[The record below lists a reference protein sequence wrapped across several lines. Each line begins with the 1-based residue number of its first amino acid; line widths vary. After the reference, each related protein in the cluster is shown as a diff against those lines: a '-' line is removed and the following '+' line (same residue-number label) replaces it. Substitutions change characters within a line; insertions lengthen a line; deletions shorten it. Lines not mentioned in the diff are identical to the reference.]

1 LLCLDV
7 NDEARSIAVTLSST
21 EARHA
26 HAVGLQ
32 NRPPDEALEILLA
45 AQSEAVAQVRYAVPA
60 LAAAAEIAA
69 DVLHGEGRL
78 AYAGAG
84 SSGVMA
90 LSDAVELAGTFGLP
104 PARTPVL
111 FAGGAQSLLHMAG
124 AVEDDAGA
132 AAAEVVR
139 LDLGGRDALIAV
151 SASGATPYTV
161 AAAEAARARG
171 VAVIG
176 VANVAGSPLLRA
188 AQVAVLLDTGPEVV
202 AGSTRMGAATAQKI
216 ALNMLSTLTAL
227 RLGHV
232 HDGHMVNIV
241 ADNAKLR
248 TRAAR
253 IVAEIADVG
262 GPAAEAALAA
272 AQGSVKAA
280 ILIAAGAEASD
291 ATRRL
296 ARLQGR
302 LDLALA
308 TLKTERTDPNGSS
321 TGRRS

>member
-1 LLCLDV
+1 MSRHIDG
-7 NDEARSIAVTLSST
+7 ARSIAVTLTST

-26 HAVGLQ
+26 QAVGLQ
-32 NRPPDEALEILLA
+32 NRRPEEALEILFT
-45 AQSEAVAQVRYAVPA
+45 AQSAAVAQVRSAVPA

-69 DVLHGEGRL
+69 DVLRGDGRL

-90 LSDAVELAGTFGLP
+90 LSDAVELSGTFGLP

-111 FAGGAQSLLHMAG
+111 FAGGARSLLHMTG
-124 AVEDDAGA
+124 GVEDDADA

-139 LDLGGRDALIAV
+139 LDLGGRDALVAV

-171 VAVIG
+171 AAVIAL
-176 VANVAGSPLLRA
+176 ANVANSPLLHA

-232 HDGHMVNIV
+232 HDGHMVNVV
-241 ADNAKLR
+241 ADNGKLR

-253 IVAEIADVG
+253 IVAEIADVDS
-262 GPAAEAALAA
+262 PAAEAALEAA
-272 AQGSVKAA
+272 KGSVKVA
-280 ILIAAGAEASD
+280 ILIAAGAEAGD
-291 ATRRL
+291 AARLL
-296 ARLQGR
+296 ARTEGR

-308 TLKTERTDPNGSS
+308 KLKTARTDPNGSS
-321 TGRRS
+321 TGRRP